1 MGKDAVLHKEKLLKN
16 FAVVDAM
23 KAMNESFLSR
33 NSLFQ
38 APPDWL
44 IALLTLNALP
54 YSVIYPK

>member
-1 MGKDAVLHKEKLLKN
+1 
-16 FAVVDAM
+16 M

-44 IALLTLNALP
+44 IALLLLNALP